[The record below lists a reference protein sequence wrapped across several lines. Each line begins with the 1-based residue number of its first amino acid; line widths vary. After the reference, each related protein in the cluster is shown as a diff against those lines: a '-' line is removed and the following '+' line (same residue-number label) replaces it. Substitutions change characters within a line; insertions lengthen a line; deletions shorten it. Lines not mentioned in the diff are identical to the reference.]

1 MLYLARLLVGLLL
14 LLMPARA
21 VIAGLPE
28 PTPGGRYVRARVA
41 ALEQP
46 IVYNRFGSF
55 NPYGAIYALMRDIV
69 DEDGKPAGPATRP
82 GHARLRAEK
91 RPRPLVLRANVGDI
105 LIVELTNLLAPT
117 QPDLDRCR
125 EALPYRDRQQQDGL
139 QRSEGRERCSWRPTG
154 PDAHFAELVDEEA
167 TEAERRGEDG
177 ARPPRRNADRRDD
190 ERFAGHD
197 RTVNGD
203 WPLTRTVSFAVPG
216 LEAVSCDGSA
226 APPADRATGI
236 EAIGVGETQKYCF
249 RLRRE
254 GTFVFSSL
262 GAPAG
267 GEGDGGSLS
276 HGLFGAINVQPFGS
290 RAYRSQVTKKVLDQ
304 AWPRNQ
310 AGERLILDYEAVQE
324 AGFTHE
330 PGWR

>member
-139 QRSEGRERCSWRPTG
+139 QRSEGRVH
-154 PDAHFAELVDEEA
+154 A
-167 TEAERRGEDG
+167 
-177 ARPPRRNADRRDD
+177 
-190 ERFAGHD
+190 
-197 RTVNGD
+197 
-203 WPLTRTVSFAVPG
+203 
-216 LEAVSCDGSA
+216 
-226 APPADRATGI
+226 
-236 EAIGVGETQKYCF
+236 
-249 RLRRE
+249 
-254 GTFVFSSL
+254 
-262 GAPAG
+262 
-267 GEGDGGSLS
+267 
-276 HGLFGAINVQPFGS
+276 
-290 RAYRSQVTKKVLDQ
+290 
-304 AWPRNQ
+304 
-310 AGERLILDYEAVQE
+310 
-324 AGFTHE
+324 
-330 PGWR
+330 